1 MSNEALIALFG
12 TIGSFV
18 GAIRWLMN
26 VNYKQSVQLQNQKRE
41 QTQKSIDELK
51 AITDDLKK
59 EIKTIQVELK
69 EASTGFKN
77 NQLGFNRI
85 TDNLKDYIDENKK
98 RFSRIE
104 TEIIRISDETTLY
117 RTKQSEK
124 KKN

>member
-18 GAIRWLMN
+18 GAIRWLMQ

-41 QTQKSIDELK
+41 QTQKAIEELK
-51 AITDDLKK
+51 TITDELKK
-59 EIKTIQVELK
+59 EIKIIQAELK
-69 EASTGFKN
+69 EASGGFKN

-85 TDNLKDYIDENKK
+85 SDSLKEYIDENKK

-117 RTKQSEK
+117 RTKQTEK
-124 KKN
+124 KRN